1 VKRRFGLWMIALLCL
16 AVPFASF
23 AQTDVTCESLAQ
35 SGGNAAHYIGLGDAY
50 RAQGDFTEAIIA
62 FTCAIDLDPTYA
74 PAYVSRG
81 VAHVAQFNYPAA
93 LEDYNHA
100 LELDETYTVA
110 YNNRGILYAL
120 QANFGLAIAD
130 FTIVSTFAPDDPTP
144 YTNRALIHAAEHNFD
159 LALADVGQA
168 LALDA
173 EFAPAHATLG
183 AIYLALAE
191 ESYATYADITENAP
205 VPNGD
210 AEGMLASLEAARDT
224 GSSSAWMAFMIT
236 R

>member
-1 VKRRFGLWMIALLCL
+1 VIRRFSLWLIALLSL
-16 AVPFASF
+16 VVPLASF
-23 AQTDVTCESLAQ
+23 AQTDVTCETLAE
-35 SGGNAAHYIGLGDAY
+35 SGVASHFIGLGDAF
-50 RAQGDFTEAIIA
+50 RAQGNYTQAIVA
-62 FTCAIDLDPTYA
+62 FTCAIDLDPTFA

-81 VAHVAQFNYPAA
+81 VSHVAKFNYPAA
-93 LEDYNHA
+93 LADYNQA
-100 LELDETYTVA
+100 IELDETYTVA

-120 QANFGLAIAD
+120 EANFGLAIAD
-130 FTIVSTFAPDDPTP
+130 FTIVASFAPDDPTP
-144 YTNRALIHAAEHNFD
+144 YNNRALIHAAEGNYD
-159 LALADVGQA
+159 LALADAQQA

-191 ESYATYADITENAP
+191 ASYATYDQITEHAP
-205 VPNGD
+205 VANGD
-210 AEGMLASLEAARDT
+210 AQGMLASLEAARDT